1 MDTVKIGRYIAEK
14 RKGLGLTQRQL
25 ADKLRMNDKS
35 VSKWERGVCLPDV
48 SVYMELCEILGISIN
63 EFFAGEDIAID
74 AMVRQ
79 SEDNIIQLA
88 EDSKHRQNK
97 LKLVIAL
104 LLAAVLLV
112 GAVIGVKF
120 YISHRPQHYIWAVD
134 KDSVEMQTA
143 RLLSGVDGAFMYK
156 YVTTESLSKLTVFI
170 SRYESGKLVDKDRIE
185 AVYEGLVSPT
195 DGTIVIVPDF
205 DRKVIRLII
214 SDESSKLATEIPILD
229 EVTDLGGYGRSVVQL
244 DGKNTIKYNEEQG
257 LFALSCGKNR
267 LRSDSIEELESGN
280 AKAENDYT
288 YYISFEFD
296 K

>member
-25 ADKLRMNDKS
+25 ADKLRMSDKS